1 MIETLNPAEIHADLE
16 PVPSRSFTR
25 EEALNLVQK
34 RIDGVRVDDRLRS
47 AGGDYAGDIV
57 LTVIPESVRR
67 GEGEWKATVRLS
79 RPPRRWSYVD
89 EELAVIGGA
98 IRWEEGLDVFFTTED
113 AFGF

>member
-1 MIETLNPAEIHADLE
+1 MIETMTPAEINAGPG

-25 EEALNLVQK
+25 EQALSLLQK

-47 AGGDYAGDIV
+47 ANGDYPGDIV
-57 LTVIPESVRR
+57 LMVIPESVRR